1 MTTCQVYAGLPTSS
15 AISISSLCRKKKKR
29 ANERLQQTQ
38 VISLKSTPAETH
50 PERPSQTLPASTL
63 GSRQT
68 PLHCVPHIVTFLPRW
83 LLSWDVP
90 LQLLSLI
97 PSFPAT
103 GGSCGP
109 SREQVMQA
117 STEKHNEPFSSHCF
131 CRLTSLH
138 YPLLFGTSEHL
149 VLFCKQYFS
158 EN

>member
-1 MTTCQVYAGLPTSS
+1 MASPGDHLPGVCRTSYL
-15 AISISSLCRKKKKR
+15 ICNLYFIPLQKKKKKKKE
-29 ANERLQQTQ
+29 NERLQQTQ

-117 STEKHNEPFSSHCF
+117 STEKHNEPLFIPLFLQANVPPLSSAFWH
-131 CRLTSLH
+131 
-138 YPLLFGTSEHL
+138 
-149 VLFCKQYFS
+149 K
-158 EN
+158 